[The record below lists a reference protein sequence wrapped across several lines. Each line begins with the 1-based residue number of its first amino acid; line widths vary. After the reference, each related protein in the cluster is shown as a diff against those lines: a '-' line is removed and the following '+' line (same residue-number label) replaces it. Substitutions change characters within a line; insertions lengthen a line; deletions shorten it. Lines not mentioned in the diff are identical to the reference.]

1 MEVLD
6 ILQKMFEAVGVKN
19 KNQLAKYL
27 KIENSL
33 IAGWEKRGK
42 IPEKYVYKI
51 SQDSNLPYEYF
62 INNTNKNEYNV
73 NNNKRDANFYSI
85 PKLNISASAGGGN
98 ELIGLEEYETGEML
112 ELSKAFFKTTP
123 KNVKA
128 IKVDGYSM
136 VPMLLPD
143 SWVVFEE
150 THEYQGDGL
159 YILNFDN
166 QLMVKLLQLD
176 PISKVLDIISV
187 NKDYKSY
194 SLDLKDSQV
203 EIIIQ
208 GKVLR
213 SII

>member
-1 MEVLD
+1 ANDFKQIREKLG
-6 ILQKMFEAVGVKN
+6 LTQEQLGN
-19 KNQLAKYL
+19 KLNLTRQQIINIEKGKTPISKKYFDNISKL
-27 KIENSL
+27 SKKFYIDKEENAL
-33 IAGWEKRGK
+33 
-42 IPEKYVYKI
+42 
-51 SQDSNLPYEYF
+51 
-62 INNTNKNEYNV
+62 NKDR
-73 NNNKRDANFYSI
+73 NKQEINFYSI

-136 VPMLLPD
+136 IPMLLPD
-143 SWVVFEE
+143 SWVIFEE
-150 THEYQGDGL
+150 IHEYQGDGL

>member
-1 MEVLD
+1 MTANDFKQIREKLG
-6 ILQKMFEAVGVKN
+6 LTQEQLGN
-19 KNQLAKYL
+19 KLNLTRQQIINIEKGKTPISKKYFDNISKL
-27 KIENSL
+27 SKKFYIDKEENAL
-33 IAGWEKRGK
+33 
-42 IPEKYVYKI
+42 
-51 SQDSNLPYEYF
+51 
-62 INNTNKNEYNV
+62 NKDR
-73 NNNKRDANFYSI
+73 NKQEINFYSI
-85 PKLNISASAGGGN
+85 PKLNISASAGGSN

-136 VPMLLPD
+136 IPMLLPD
-143 SWVVFEE
+143 SWVIFEE
-150 THEYQGDGL
+150 IHEYQGDGL

>member
-1 MEVLD
+1 MTANDFKQIREKLG
-6 ILQKMFEAVGVKN
+6 LTQEQLGN
-19 KNQLAKYL
+19 KLNLTRHQIINIEKGKTPISKKYFDNISKL
-27 KIENSL
+27 SKKFYIDKEENAL
-33 IAGWEKRGK
+33 
-42 IPEKYVYKI
+42 
-51 SQDSNLPYEYF
+51 
-62 INNTNKNEYNV
+62 NKDR
-73 NNNKRDANFYSI
+73 NKQEINFYSI

-136 VPMLLPD
+136 IPMLLPD
-143 SWVVFEE
+143 SWVIFEE
-150 THEYQGDGL
+150 IHEYQGDGL

>member
-1 MEVLD
+1 MTANDFKQIREKLG
-6 ILQKMFEAVGVKN
+6 LTQEQLGN
-19 KNQLAKYL
+19 KLNLTRQQIINIEKGKTPISKKYFDNISKL
-27 KIENSL
+27 SKKFYIDKEENAL
-33 IAGWEKRGK
+33 
-42 IPEKYVYKI
+42 
-51 SQDSNLPYEYF
+51 
-62 INNTNKNEYNV
+62 NKDR
-73 NNNKRDANFYSI
+73 NKQEINFYSI

-136 VPMLLPD
+136 IPMLLPD
-143 SWVVFEE
+143 SWVIFEE
-150 THEYQGDGL
+150 IHEYQVDGL

>member
-1 MEVLD
+1 MTANDFKQIREKLG
-6 ILQKMFEAVGVKN
+6 LTQEQLGN
-19 KNQLAKYL
+19 KLNLTRQQIINIEKGKTPISKKYFDNISKL
-27 KIENSL
+27 SKKFYIDKEENAL
-33 IAGWEKRGK
+33 
-42 IPEKYVYKI
+42 
-51 SQDSNLPYEYF
+51 
-62 INNTNKNEYNV
+62 NKDR
-73 NNNKRDANFYSI
+73 NKQEINFYSI
-85 PKLNISASAGGGN
+85 PKLNVSVSAGSGN

-136 VPMLLPD
+136 IPMLLPD
-143 SWVVFEE
+143 SWVIFEE
-150 THEYQGDGL
+150 IHEYQGDGL

>member
-1 MEVLD
+1 MTANDFKQIREKLG
-6 ILQKMFEAVGVKN
+6 LTQEQLGN
-19 KNQLAKYL
+19 KLNLTRQQIINIEKGKTPISKKYFDNISKL
-27 KIENSL
+27 SKKFYINKEENAL
-33 IAGWEKRGK
+33 
-42 IPEKYVYKI
+42 
-51 SQDSNLPYEYF
+51 
-62 INNTNKNEYNV
+62 NKDR
-73 NNNKRDANFYSI
+73 NKQEINFYSI

-143 SWVVFEE
+143 SWVIFEE
-150 THEYQGDGL
+150 IHEYQGDGL

>member
-1 MEVLD
+1 MTANDFKQIREKLG
-6 ILQKMFEAVGVKN
+6 LTQEQLGN
-19 KNQLAKYL
+19 KLNLTRQQIINIEKGKTPISKKYFDNISKL
-27 KIENSL
+27 SKKFYIDKEENAL
-33 IAGWEKRGK
+33 
-42 IPEKYVYKI
+42 
-51 SQDSNLPYEYF
+51 
-62 INNTNKNEYNV
+62 NKDR
-73 NNNKRDANFYSI
+73 NKQEINFYSI

-136 VPMLLPD
+136 IPMLLPD
-143 SWVVFEE
+143 SWVIFEE
-150 THEYQGDGL
+150 IHKYQGDGL

>member
-1 MEVLD
+1 MTANDFKQIREKLGLTQEQLGSELNLTRQQIINIEKGKTPISKKYFDNISKLSKKFYIDKEKNTQTKD
-6 ILQKMFEAVGVKN
+6 IN
-19 KNQLAKYL
+19 KQE
-27 KIENSL
+27 I
-33 IAGWEKRGK
+33 
-42 IPEKYVYKI
+42 
-51 SQDSNLPYEYF
+51 
-62 INNTNKNEYNV
+62 
-73 NNNKRDANFYSI
+73 NFYSI

-123 KNVKA
+123 KNLKA

-166 QLMVKLLQLD
+166 QLMVKLLQLN
-176 PISKVLDIISV
+176 PISKILDIISV

-194 SLDLKDSQV
+194 SIDLKDSQI
-203 EIIIQ
+203 ELIIQ